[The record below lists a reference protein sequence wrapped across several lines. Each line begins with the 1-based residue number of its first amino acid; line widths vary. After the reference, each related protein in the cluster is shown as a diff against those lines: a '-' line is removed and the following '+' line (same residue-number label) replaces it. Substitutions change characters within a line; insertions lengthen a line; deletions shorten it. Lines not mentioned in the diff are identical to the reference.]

1 MVHSQVFTL
10 FIDART
16 SSLAFAPQED
26 IVRIFQ
32 VERVHACCLPCNR
45 PINIS
50 WWNRV
55 RSLEKCILSSTHQ
68 RWACLGL
75 GCIPQQ
81 VREES
86 PLLNP
91 ETIGASHHR
100 MKQRSLSHTQAST
113 RQESRGSPRL
123 AAMISCWLKNVKKGR
138 LMEIKKKCLQ
148 KQAWKILSAMK

>member
-16 SSLAFAPQED
+16 SSLAFASQAN
-26 IVRIFQ
+26 ILRIFQ
-32 VERVHACCLPCNR
+32 VERVHACCRPCNR

-50 WWNRV
+50 WNRV
-55 RSLEKCILSSTHQ
+55 KSLEKCILSFTQQ
-68 RWACLGL
+68 RSACLGL

-86 PLLNP
+86 PSLNQ
-91 ETIGASHHR
+91 EAIGASHR
-100 MKQRSLSHTQAST
+100 MKQRSLSHTQPSI

-123 AAMISCWLKNVKKGR
+123 TAAQLK
-138 LMEIKKKCLQ
+138 LQ
-148 KQAWKILSAMK
+148 